1 VWERVFLLCGSWFG
15 ILGQR
20 KSLHQESS
28 AIPTLITAAFKAVSE
43 VYRPG
48 YGYKKAGVMLT
59 DLSSAG
65 LQQQSLFF
73 RLEEEQ
79 VSPIMEAVD
88 RINDK
93 WGPRYSALWV
103 YRSAEGMEFQAV
115 DEVTGLYNELGGIA
129 GC

>member
-1 VWERVFLLCGSWFG
+1 
-15 ILGQR
+15 
-20 KSLHQESS
+20 
-28 AIPTLITAAFKAVSE
+28 
-43 VYRPG
+43 
-48 YGYKKAGVMLT
+48 
-59 DLSSAG
+59 
-65 LQQQSLFF
+65 
-73 RLEEEQ
+73 LEEEQ